1 MLFDRIMRRA
11 RRGESEHRPDG
22 VAAAAPD
29 PGELP
34 DADAIARFNAAT
46 AWARADTRLLTLL
59 VDGLRREQSP

>member
-11 RRGESEHRPDG
+11 RRGEHEPRPHG
-22 VAAAAPD
+22 VAAGPD
-29 PGELP
+29 PGETP

-59 VDGLRREQSP
+59 ADGLRREQSP